1 MTVKER
7 VYQLVEV
14 GFKTVTGILPGPFS
28 AAINAVYDGI
38 KSNVLSKR
46 AEKWSEDVIKRLEK
60 LEEDYENL
68 INSDAFATSFIK
80 ATELAIKTESDEKRQ
95 LLANA
100 LVNSYSNSMDEDKAL
115 IMFNLV
121 EKYTTLHVR
130 IIKYLHDEYMQENLT
145 RYTTTRFMPI
155 LRYKFNNV
163 DSVYL
168 EKAVNDL
175 KNDYLVEKF
184 QDDISVQFG
193 AHRFKMLTKLGEDF
207 YDFLRPLEEE

>member
-1 MTVKER
+1 
-7 VYQLVEV
+7 
-14 GFKTVTGILPGPFS
+14 
-28 AAINAVYDGI
+28 
-38 KSNVLSKR
+38 
-46 AEKWSEDVIKRLEK
+46 
-60 LEEDYENL
+60 
-68 INSDAFATSFIK
+68 
-80 ATELAIKTESDEKRQ
+80 
-95 LLANA
+95 
-100 LVNSYSNSMDEDKAL
+100 
-115 IMFNLV
+115 
-121 EKYTTLHVR
+121 
-130 IIKYLHDEYMQENLT
+130 
-145 RYTTTRFMPI
+145 MPI